1 MKETA
6 RKTYSCNDAI
16 RIHLRE
22 LSKISLLDPKEEL
35 ELAKKAREGDK
46 VSRERL
52 LTANMRFVIKV
63 AKKFQNRGIELEDLI
78 SEGYVGLVEAVEH
91 FDPSR
96 GYHFI
101 SYSVWWIRQKILKA
115 IYEKGSAIRL
125 PANKT
130 AELIQIK
137 KATANIKDSL
147 LSEEKELNE
156 VAKML
161 GMTNYH
167 VREMMNLSRDM
178 LSLDK
183 PLTAEGDMCLADT
196 LASSD
201 FSDPVENAMK
211 SCASSEIIDSL
222 KDNLGLR
229 DAAIIRMRY
238 GLEGEGAHSLDE
250 VGKKFNLSKER
261 VRQIE
266 KKAIKF
272 LRSEKSDA
280 LADFVA

>member
-22 LSKISLLDPKEEL
+22 ISKISLLDPKEEL

-130 AELIQIK
+130 
-137 KATANIKDSL
+137 ATANIKDSL

>member
-22 LSKISLLDPKEEL
+22 ISKISLLDPKEEL

-211 SCASSEIIDSL
+211 SCASSEIIASL

>member
-6 RKTYSCNDAI
+6 RKTYSCNDTI

-22 LSKISLLDPKEEL
+22 ISKISLLDPKEEL

-183 PLTAEGDMCLADT
+183 PLTAEGDM
-196 LASSD
+196 
-201 FSDPVENAMK
+201 
-211 SCASSEIIDSL
+211 
-222 KDNLGLR
+222 
-229 DAAIIRMRY
+229 
-238 GLEGEGAHSLDE
+238 
-250 VGKKFNLSKER
+250 
-261 VRQIE
+261 
-266 KKAIKF
+266 
-272 LRSEKSDA
+272 
-280 LADFVA
+280 